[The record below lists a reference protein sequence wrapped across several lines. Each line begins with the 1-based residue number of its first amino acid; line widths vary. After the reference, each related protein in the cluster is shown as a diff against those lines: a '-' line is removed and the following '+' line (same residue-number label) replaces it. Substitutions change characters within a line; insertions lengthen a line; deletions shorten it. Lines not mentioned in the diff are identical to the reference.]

1 MFTNLYTLKFNLVIF
16 YKRAGNL
23 RNSFSV
29 DVLQKSEIK
38 NNQVVLWQG
47 LFYIEFVEEII

>member
-1 MFTNLYTLKFNLVIF
+1 M
-16 YKRAGNL
+16 

-38 NNQVVLWQG
+38 NNQVALWQG
-47 LFYIEFVEEII
+47 LLYIEFVEEIIWSPEQYGINKHE

>member
-23 RNSFSV
+23 GNSFSV

-38 NNQVVLWQG
+38 NNQVALWQG
-47 LFYIEFVEEII
+47 LLYTEFVEEII